1 MLCGQVGMVLLPEQV
16 RESRIVDMVNT
27 LNRARSQVT
36 SAAERSALLDSITA
50 EAGRVRSGREAETTA
65 SVLGKVAP
73 VAQPLWRGVAL
84 ICECITARST
94 CSSRAACIE
103 SLSHG
108 GSCYITS
115 QIQVRGLVRLF
126 VTSGAP

>member
-1 MLCGQVGMVLLPEQV
+1 MPEQV

-73 VAQPLWRGVAL
+73 GTQLLCLWYILHADRIR
-84 ICECITARST
+84 ICS
-94 CSSRAACIE
+94 
-103 SLSHG
+103 
-108 GSCYITS
+108 
-115 QIQVRGLVRLF
+115 
-126 VTSGAP
+126 